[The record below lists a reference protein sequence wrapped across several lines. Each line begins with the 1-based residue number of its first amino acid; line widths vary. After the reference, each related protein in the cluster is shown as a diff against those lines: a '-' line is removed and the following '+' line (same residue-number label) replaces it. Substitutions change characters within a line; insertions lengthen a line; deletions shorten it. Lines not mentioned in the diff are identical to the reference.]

1 MQGGPTQFTA
11 ESHCAVESWKNLC
24 SDLRSYKI
32 ADAVA
37 ASAAVPLAFAPIV
50 LETFSGG
57 CSARLPGWICGEG
70 AHSRTPPT

>member
-1 MQGGPTQFTA
+1 MAAARFA
-11 ESHCAVESWKNLC
+11 FDALC